1 MLETD
6 WSVDEVADVSLIELS
21 VHNPTAVDRRVRVES
36 RLDGPVLPPRDGSV
50 PEAGWDERGY
60 AGVVPAGEGL
70 ALGFAVP
77 APPTEPPVSVS
88 DEGRATDEK
97 EEPTAADAV
106 RALDPADPPADAI
119 PAASGTEPA
128 SGDGAARVD
137 AEPSPTDGPDEQ
149 PPLGSGA
156 ATTESLPTRD
166 GRSSPS
172 GTVPDEG
179 PDLGSVE
186 RDGAGRAGATAAT
199 ATDDG
204 DGAADTDDRTEAS
217 TDETDVRTDD
227 GTDAPTA
234 TDPDLPPA
242 VASWVESVAR
252 RVDDAER
259 LTDATVTEAAAVA
272 ADRDGVDAATLAER
286 VATDETHLRALAARV
301 TELADRAA
309 GTDVPVDALARLS

>member
-1 MLETD
+1 VLETD

-50 PEAGWDERGY
+50 PEAGWDEHGY
-60 AGVVPAGEGL
+60 AGVVPAGERL

-88 DEGRATDEK
+88 DEGRATDEN

-106 RALDPADPPADAI
+106 RALGPADPPADAI

-128 SGDGAARVD
+128 SGDGAARAD
-137 AEPSPTDGPDEQ
+137 ADPSPTDGPDEQ
-149 PPLGSGA
+149 TPLGSGA
-156 ATTESLPTRD
+156 ATTESLPARD

-172 GTVPDEG
+172 GTVPDAG

-186 RDGAGRAGATAAT
+186 PDGAGRAGATAAT
-199 ATDDG
+199 ATDADDG
-204 DGAADTDDRTEAS
+204 DGGPDADDETEAS
-217 TDETDVRTDD
+217 TDD
-227 GTDAPTA
+227 GPGAPTA
-234 TDPDLPPA
+234 ADPDLPPA

-286 VATDETHLRALAARV
+286 VATDETHLRALAARA

>member
-1 MLETD
+1 VLETD

-60 AGVVPAGEGL
+60 AGVVPAGERL

-88 DEGRATDEK
+88 DEGRATDE
-97 EEPTAADAV
+97 EREATAADAV
-106 RALDPADPPADAI
+106 RALGPADPPADAI
-119 PAASGTEPA
+119 PAANGTGPA
-128 SGDGAARVD
+128 GDDGAERAD
-137 AEPSPTDGPDEQ
+137 ADPSPTDGPDERT
-149 PPLGSGA
+149 PLGAGVA
-156 ATTESLPTRD
+156 AAESLSAPD

-172 GTVPDEG
+172 ATVPDAS
-179 PDLGSVE
+179 PDVESVE
-186 RDGAGRAGATAAT
+186 PDGGGRAGATAAT
-199 ATDDG
+199 ATDADADDG
-204 DGAADTDDRTEAS
+204 DGGPD
-217 TDETDVRTDD
+217 TDD
-227 GTDAPTA
+227 GTGASTA

-242 VASWVESVAR
+242 VASWVETVAR

-286 VATDETHLRALAARV
+286 VATDETDLRALAARA

-309 GTDVPVDALARLS
+309 DTDVPVDALARLS